1 MYKIIRIDRNNLDK
15 FPQNEYDLTDIDNPI
30 LISEA
35 PIQYELIAQNRLNT
49 DDFVVIVTGKGTNK
63 YSLTEEEKSIFD
75 SLKLDYIN
83 TNIIPDNF
91 NQTFVH
97 GNWGNIT
104 DLKQLLKIK
113 VRETIENRLGKYD
126 LYDQI
131 ADTDKVIGQI
141 NAMLMFMLPQ
151 MFEHMIKQDE
161 AINQLKTIISANIE
175 DVNILSE
182 VDDRVYTRENNY
194 VSRYKQLLQMY
205 IEGKLKDTSWI
216 LEEGATQEISILMRK
231 TTMADIIKNEY
242 VNIYKELG
250 L

>member
-1 MYKIIRIDRNNLDK
+1 MYKIIRIDRNNLEK

-49 DDFVVIVTGKGTNK
+49 DDFIVIVTGKDTNK
-63 YSLTEEEKSIFD
+63 YNLTEEEKIIFD
-75 SLKLDYIN
+75 SLELDYID

-91 NQTFVH
+91 DQRFVH
-97 GNWGNIT
+97 GNWGNVT

-113 VRETIENRLGKYD
+113 VRETIENKLGKYD
-126 LYDQI
+126 LYDQV
-131 ADTDKVIGQI
+131 ADTDKLLGQI

-161 AINQLKTIISANIE
+161 VINQLKTIIDANIE
-175 DVNILSE
+175 DVNILAE
-182 VDDRVYTRENNY
+182 VDDRVYVRENNY

-205 IEGKLKDTSWI
+205 QAGMVTDRSWL
-216 LEEGATQEISILMRK
+216 LEEGAVQEINMLMRK
-231 TTMADIIKNEY
+231 TEITNIVNEEY
-242 VNIYKELG
+242 VKICKELG

>member
-1 MYKIIRIDRNNLDK
+1 MYKIIRISRHNLEK
-15 FPQNEYDLTDIDNPI
+15 FPQNEYDLADIDNPI

-35 PIQYELIAQNRLNT
+35 PIQYEIIAQNRINT
-49 DDFVVIVTGKGTNK
+49 DDFIVIITGKDTNK
-63 YSLTEEEKSIFD
+63 YNLTEEEKAIFD
-75 SLKLDYIN
+75 GLGLDYTD

-126 LYDQI
+126 LYDQL
-131 ADTDKVIGQI
+131 ADTDKLLGQI

-161 AINQLKTIISANIE
+161 AINQLKTIIDANIE

-182 VDDRVYTRENNY
+182 VDDRVYVRENNY

-205 IEGKLKDTSWI
+205 RAGIVTDRSWL
-216 LEEGATQEISILMRK
+216 LEEGAVQEINMLMRK
-231 TTMADIIKNEY
+231 TEITNIVNEEY
-242 VNIYKELG
+242 VKVCKELG

>member
-113 VRETIENRLGKYD
+113 VRETIESRLGKYD
-126 LYDQI
+126 LYDQV
-131 ADTDKVIGQI
+131 ADTDKLLGQI

-161 AINQLKTIISANIE
+161 VINQLKTTISANIE

-194 VSRYKQLLQMY
+194 VGRYKQLLQMY
-205 IEGKLKDTSWI
+205 RAGMVTDRSWL
-216 LEEGATQEISILMRK
+216 LEEGAVQEVNMLMRK
-231 TTMADIIKNEY
+231 TEITNIVNEEY
-242 VNIYKELG
+242 VKICKELG

>member
-1 MYKIIRIDRNNLDK
+1 MYKIIRIDRNNLEK
-15 FPQNEYDLTDIDNPI
+15 FPQNEYDLTDIDNPV

-49 DDFVVIVTGKGTNK
+49 DDFIVIITGKDTNK
-63 YSLTEEEKSIFD
+63 YNLTEEEKTIFD
-75 SLKLDYIN
+75 SLELDYID

-91 NQTFVH
+91 DQRFVH

-113 VRETIENRLGKYD
+113 VRETIENKIGRYD

-161 AINQLKTIISANIE
+161 AINQLKTIIDANIE

-194 VSRYKQLLQMY
+194 VGRYKQLLQMY

-231 TTMADIIKNEY
+231 TFMADIIKNEY